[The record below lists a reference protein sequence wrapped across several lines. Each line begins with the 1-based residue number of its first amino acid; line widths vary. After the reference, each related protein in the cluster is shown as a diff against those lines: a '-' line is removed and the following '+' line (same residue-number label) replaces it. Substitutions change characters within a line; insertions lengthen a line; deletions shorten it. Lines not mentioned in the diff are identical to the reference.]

1 MSQEIE
7 FDTQQEALDA
17 ANSHDGLKT
26 IFKRNGK
33 HVLLIRDNSVVTETP
48 IAVEEEDEQEVQD
61 VEQEEQEEDSE
72 E

>member
-48 IAVEEEDEQEVQD
+48 IAVEEDEQEVQD

>member
-1 MSQEIE
+1 MSHEIE
-7 FDTQQEALDA
+7 FDTQQEAIDA
-17 ANSHDGLKT
+17 AESHDGLKT

-48 IAVEEEDEQEVQD
+48 IAVDEDDEQEVQD
-61 VEQEEQEEDSE
+61 VDNEEKEEDSE

>member
-17 ANSHDGLKT
+17 AESYDGLKT

-48 IAVEEEDEQEVQD
+48 IAVEEDEQEVQD

>member
-1 MSQEIE
+1 MS
-7 FDTQQEALDA
+7 
-17 ANSHDGLKT
+17 HGLKT

-48 IAVEEEDEQEVQD
+48 IAVEEDEQEVQD

>member
-17 ANSHDGLKT
+17 AESYDGLKT

-48 IAVEEEDEQEVQD
+48 IAVEEAEQEVQD

>member
-7 FDTQQEALDA
+7 FDTQREALEEA
-17 ANSHDGLKT
+17 SNHEGLKT

-33 HVLLIRDNSVVTETP
+33 HVLLIRPVGIATETP
-48 IAVEEEDEQEVQD
+48 LVVERDDEQEVQN

>member
-1 MSQEIE
+1 MSHELE
-7 FDTQQEALDA
+7 FDTQQEAIDA
-17 ANSHDGLKT
+17 AESHDGLKT

-48 IAVEEEDEQEVQD
+48 IAVDEDDEQEVQD
-61 VEQEEQEEDSE
+61 VDDEEKEEDSE

>member
-17 ANSHDGLKT
+17 ASNHEGLKT

-33 HVLLIRDNSVVTETP
+33 HVLLIRAVGIATETP
-48 IAVEEEDEQEVQD
+48 LVVEQDDEQEVQD
-61 VEQEEQEEDSE
+61 VEQAEQEEDSE

>member
-17 ANSHDGLKT
+17 ADSHDGLKT

-48 IAVEEEDEQEVQD
+48 IAVEEDEQEVQD

>member
-1 MSQEIE
+1 M
-7 FDTQQEALDA
+7 
-17 ANSHDGLKT
+17 
-26 IFKRNGK
+26 
-33 HVLLIRDNSVVTETP
+33 LLIRDNSVVTETP

>member
-17 ANSHDGLKT
+17 ADSHDGLKT

-48 IAVEEEDEQEVQD
+48 IAVEEDEQE
-61 VEQEEQEEDSE
+61 EE
-72 E
+72 